1 MIFWGA
7 GEVQQQ
13 GTEQGQQ
20 QGTEEVEATSDPVP
34 DAITPSPSPDVEQN
48 DEEEKIET
56 PGLAPAMAPTSQE
69 QEEQKKGQDEKDNGG
84 RLTKELIETVAKRGS
99 SASNDEKLAPVVVTW
114 ANYHYLDFVLNWV
127 HHIQATGCKTFLVG
141 AMDDKLL
148 KVLVE
153 KNIPS
158 FAMSSGLSLND
169 FGWGSSTFFKMG
181 REKISLLQTFTKWG
195 YEVLISDV
203 DTVWMKNPLPY
214 LAKYPSADILVSSD
228 HLGATV
234 EDGGLEKYPDAGSAA
249 NIGIMLFRPKA
260 AEFVDKWVA
269 ALEKDENYWDQNA
282 FNDLFR
288 IATTAS
294 DDKDRLFL
302 YVILPPT
309 CVYKSP
315 FLTCCSYLCVCFVQ
329 RI

>member
-1 MIFWGA
+1 MI
-7 GEVQQQ
+7 
-13 GTEQGQQ
+13 
-20 QGTEEVEATSDPVP
+20 EAVAQRETSS
-34 DAITPSPSPDVEQN
+34 IN
-48 DEEEKIET
+48 D
-56 PGLAPAMAPTSQE
+56 G
-69 QEEQKKGQDEKDNGG
+69 
-84 RLTKELIETVAKRGS
+84 
-99 SASNDEKLAPVVVTW
+99 KLAPVVVTW

-141 AMDDKLL
+141 AMDDELL

-153 KNIPS
+153 KDIPS
-158 FAMSSGLSLND
+158 FAMSSGLSLDD

-214 LAKYPSADILVSSD
+214 VAEYPTADILVSSD

-234 EDGGLEKYPDAGSAA
+234 DDGGLEKYPNAGSAA

-288 IATTAS
+288 IATTVS

-302 YVILPPT
+302 YVGMP
-309 CVYKSP
+309 
-315 FLTCCSYLCVCFVQ
+315 
-329 RI
+329 R